1 MNPIGFLIAAVGLF
15 ALAGSMS
22 RWPWF
27 WNSGRART
35 VVDIFGRSGARTFYF
50 VIGMFLVVTGFY
62 VVVIDM

>member
-27 WNSGRART
+27 WKSGRART
-35 VVDIFGRSGARTFYF
+35 VIDIFGHGGARGFYF
-50 VIGMFLVVTGFY
+50 LLGMALIVAGFY
-62 VVVIDM
+62 VVVVDM